1 MSGDKRGGRLKP
13 GGDPWEQRRK
23 NVVKKHL
30 GDKIDRTSWWLVE
43 MWRRTGNQGQLL
55 GALVGSG
62 STEMGIQEKT
72 VECNVRFLW
81 FHRHKSETGK
91 KWYLTMKNDI
101 QSHRGT
107 LTNLNNG
114 LKSESWSIWIF
125 TGDNERDGNNGQKGG
140 GKPEGRRVGCWKPK
154 TKNFWDNTMKNRGP
168 VRKDLKHLHLDWAVW
183 RPLVTSVKTVSGRM
197 AHMKIK
203 WPWIEE

>member
-125 TGDNERDGNNGQKGG
+125 TGDVSDLFLLDLCFSLYYPRNS
-140 GKPEGRRVGCWKPK
+140 WSLA
-154 TKNFWDNTMKNRGP
+154 FNTQ
-168 VRKDLKHLHLDWAVW
+168 LSY
-183 RPLVTSVKTVSGRM
+183 PLVFLLLSD
-197 AHMKIK
+197 HYFHLFHYLQ
-203 WPWIEE
+203 